1 MRDRF
6 EKVLRIVCLVLVAL
20 ALVQLVRAGFRAGQL
35 AGVKIP
41 AVPTLETNAV
51 TAAGPASV
59 PKMPAA
65 NSPAAARTNV
75 SLSTN
80 SAPAPAMLAT
90 NPAATAAS
98 SPVLTHAPAREPTN
112 ILAVSVATND
122 PVALTNTDP
131 PVATNNPDAGTSNAP
146 VAATHTALPAATNTN
161 QAAAT
166 NTNPAVATN
175 NLVAGTSNA
184 PVAAT
189 HTALPAATN
198 TNQVAATT
206 NRPAAATNNN
216 PVAQSNPAAS
226 PGPNKHRLPAA
237 GRMAGMPGAAPEL
250 PAETQAQVDQIVSS
264 EIFAPVN
271 HPLPMGLLGIAGD
284 TAFLRTAAGET
295 GLVKVGDSLGDL
307 KLLQIGINRVLVEQ
321 GGDKKELTIFDGYGG
336 DSLLTNQDGISK

>member
-51 TAAGPASV
+51 TAEGPASA
-59 PKMPAA
+59 PKIPAA
-65 NSPAAARTNV
+65 NSPAGARTNV

-98 SPVLTHAPAREPTN
+98 SPVLTNAPARGPTN

-131 PVATNNPDAGTSNAP
+131 PVATNNPDAGTTNVP
-146 VAATHTALPAATNTN
+146 VAATNTN

-175 NLVAGTSNA
+175 NLAAGRSNA

-189 HTALPAATN
+189 HTALPAVTN

-226 PGPNKHRLPAA
+226 PGPNKHRPPAA

-321 GGDKKELTIFDGYGG
+321 AGDKKELTIFDGYGG